1 MRYNQNVNVVSAPVV
16 ERGELALVTARSC
29 NLFSLHLEASQS
41 QSAQFNDVVG
51 AKSEESLL
59 SFQVSSARNRSK
71 KLQQR
76 RYSSST
82 KVLTSH
88 SPKPHNNKNNDERRQ
103 QR

>member
-59 SFQVSSARNRSK
+59 SFHRHETDPKSFSK
-71 KLQQR
+71 EDTLRALK
-76 RYSSST
+76 Y
-82 KVLTSH
+82 
-88 SPKPHNNKNNDERRQ
+88 
-103 QR
+103 